1 MLEGRVA
8 GPWVAELKR
17 VWVETAPQLGERS
30 LSIDVRNVTYADGGG
45 KQLLQEIY
53 AQSHA
58 EIIASSPWAQ
68 YLAAE
73 IINRN
78 DAD

>member
-1 MLEGRVA
+1 VLEGRVA

-17 VWVETAPQLGERS
+17 AWVETASQLDKKT
-30 LSIDVRNVTYADGGG
+30 LSIDIRNVTYADGNG
-45 KQLLQEIY
+45 KQLLREIY

-58 EIIASSPWAQ
+58 EIIASSPWAR

-73 IINRN
+73 IMQS
-78 DAD
+78 